1 MRLVRGVVQHYAW
14 GHPTAI
20 PRMIGAEPDG
30 RPWAELWFGT
40 HLGGPSRVLEV
51 PDDALVGSVQRPQ
64 SASDDTRGVSTSLV
78 SSTGELPFLVKLL
91 AAAEP
96 LSLQSHPSLQQAQ
109 AGYARENRMGIPVSN
124 SRRIYRDPFAK
135 PELICALGR
144 FEALCGFREP
154 TKTVDLLHDI
164 GGGASRL
171 ATMLADHD
179 LGHVL
184 RQVFTNRD
192 EFLPVLH
199 DTVTACGQHDS
210 PSAKWAVKLAEKY
223 PDDVS
228 VLITLLLNHVVLEPG
243 QALYLGP
250 GNLHAYL
257 SGMGIEVMGSSD
269 NVVRCGLTNK
279 HVDVN
284 ELLATVIPE
293 PLIDPVVRAK
303 RVART
308 GAGTLWRF
316 PTPDAPF
323 ALYVHRIDGTETI
336 RARARELTIC
346 AIGST
351 DRLQRG
357 EVACLMPGEELT
369 LTPVA
374 GSDSTTTPN
383 ATVTLFRI
391 TEP

>member
-1 MRLVRGVVQHYAW
+1 VRLVRGVVQHYPW
-14 GHPTAI
+14 GHATAI
-20 PRMIGAEPDG
+20 PRLIGAEPDG

-51 PDDALVGSVQRPQ
+51 ADELDDRPHSAL
-64 SASDDTRGVSTSLV
+64 DDTRGLSTSLV
-78 SSTGELPFLVKLL
+78 SSTGELPFLVKFL

-135 PELICALGR
+135 PELVCALGR

-154 TKTVDLLHDI
+154 TRTVDLLHDI

-179 LGHVL
+179 LGYAL
-184 RQVFTNRD
+184 RQIFTNRD

-199 DTVTACGQHDS
+199 DTITACADHES
-210 PSAKWAVKLAEKY
+210 PSARWVVRLGEKY

-228 VLITLLLNHVVLEPG
+228 VLVTLLLNHVVLEPG

-257 SGMGIEVMGSSD
+257 SGMGLEVMGSSD

-284 ELLATVIPE
+284 ELLATVVPE
-293 PLIDPVVRAK
+293 PLVDPVVRAEP
-303 RVART
+303 VART
-308 GAGTLWRF
+308 GAGKMWRF

-323 ALYVHRIDGTETI
+323 ALYVHRIHGTETI
-336 RARARELTIC
+336 RARARELTVC
-346 AIGST
+346 GIGAT

-357 EVACLMPGEELT
+357 EVACLLPGEELT
-369 LTPVA
+369 LTPRPDQSSKA
-374 GSDSTTTPN
+374 TSGSST
-383 ATVTLFRI
+383 ATLFRI

>member
-1 MRLVRGVVQHYAW
+1 MRLVRGVVQHYPW
-14 GHPTAI
+14 GHATAI
-20 PRMIGAEPDG
+20 PRLIGAEPDG

-51 PDDALVGSVQRPQ
+51 ADELDDRPHSAL
-64 SASDDTRGVSTSLV
+64 DDTRGLSTSLV
-78 SSTGELPFLVKLL
+78 SSTGELPFLVKFL

-135 PELICALGR
+135 PELVCALGR

-154 TKTVDLLHDI
+154 TRTVDLLHDI

-179 LGHVL
+179 LGYAL
-184 RQVFTNRD
+184 RQIFTNRD

-199 DTVTACGQHDS
+199 DTITACADHES
-210 PSAKWAVKLAEKY
+210 PSARWVVRLGEKY

-228 VLITLLLNHVVLEPG
+228 VLVTLLLNHVVLEPG

-257 SGMGIEVMGSSD
+257 SGMGLEVMGSSD

-284 ELLATVIPE
+284 ELLATVVPE
-293 PLIDPVVRAK
+293 PLVDPVVRAEP
-303 RVART
+303 VART
-308 GAGTLWRF
+308 GAGKMWRF

-323 ALYVHRIDGTETI
+323 ALYVHRIHGTETI
-336 RARARELTIC
+336 RARARELTVC
-346 AIGST
+346 GIGAT

-357 EVACLMPGEELT
+357 EVACLLPGEELT
-369 LTPVA
+369 LTPRPDQSSKA
-374 GSDSTTTPN
+374 TSGSST
-383 ATVTLFRI
+383 ATLFRI

>member
-1 MRLVRGVVQHYAW
+1 MRLVRGVVQHYSW

-20 PRMIGAEPDG
+20 PRLLGTEPDG

-40 HLGGPSRVLEV
+40 HLGGPSRVIEI
-51 PDDALVGSVQRPQ
+51 PDESLAEAGRPH
-64 SASDDTRGVSTSLV
+64 SATDDTRGLSTSLV

-179 LGHVL
+179 LGYTL
-184 RQVFTNRD
+184 RQVFSNRD
-192 EFLPVLH
+192 EYLPVLH
-199 DTVTACGQHDS
+199 DTITACSQHDS
-210 PSAKWAVKLAEKY
+210 PSAKWVVKLSEKY

-228 VLITLLLNHVVLEPG
+228 VLVTLLLNHVVLEPG

-257 SGMGIEVMGSSD
+257 SGMGVEVMGSSD

-284 ELLATVIPE
+284 ELLATVVPE
-293 PLIDPVVRAK
+293 PLVDPIVRAQP
-303 RVART
+303 VART
-308 GAGTLWRF
+308 QAGKLWRF

-323 ALYVHRIDGTETI
+323 ALYVHRIHGTETI
-336 RARARELTIC
+336 RARARELTVC
-346 AIGST
+346 GIGST
-351 DRLQRG
+351 DRLRQG
-357 EVACLMPGEELT
+357 EVACLLPGEELT
-369 LTPVA
+369 LTPSPDG
-374 GSDSTTTPN
+374 GSNPATT
-383 ATVTLFRI
+383 TLFRI